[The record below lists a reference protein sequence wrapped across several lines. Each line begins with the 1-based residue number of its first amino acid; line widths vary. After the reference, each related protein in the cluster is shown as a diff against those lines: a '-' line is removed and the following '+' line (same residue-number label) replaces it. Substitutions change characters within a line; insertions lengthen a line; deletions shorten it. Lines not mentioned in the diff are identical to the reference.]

1 MNGSY
6 AQTER
11 IRSKTSQNVRILF
24 AKTAQQRDLGIWG
37 RICIFD
43 ADMEI
48 IGTILLA
55 LVFVLTPAGVM
66 WLCRKVAWLGKIG
79 PVLILYIL
87 GVIIGNLVHVP
98 YQAQLQDILS
108 SAAVPLAI
116 PLMLFT
122 CTFRRSETRSQLLAL
137 ITGLVAVITAVIA
150 GYFIFGKNIADAP
163 KIGGM
168 LTGVYTGGTINLA
181 ALKTMLGVPEETF
194 ILMNSYDMLISFLFL
209 TFLLSFG
216 IRWFRK
222 ILRTSPGMAEMSSV
236 ETVEG
241 AGTGLAEGSET
252 TDYRRL
258 FTKEGLKDAGFL
270 LLTDI
275 LIIGISAG
283 LAVLAGDGWFMTVL
297 ILMLTTL
304 GIAASFWKPV
314 RRRKGSYEIGM
325 YLIYIFSIVVASMAD
340 ITALDFKGGA
350 ALLGYLTFVIFGSLI
365 LQVILAKIFRID
377 ADTMMISSVTYICSP
392 PFVPMMATAMKN
404 PRIIAA
410 GLAIG
415 VVGYAAGNYLG
426 FIIERLL
433 SLF

>member
-1 MNGSY
+1 M
-6 AQTER
+6 Q
-11 IRSKTSQNVRILF
+11 IL
-24 AKTAQQRDLGIWG
+24 W
-37 RICIFD
+37 
-43 ADMEI
+43 
-48 IGTILLA
+48 TILLA

-87 GVIIGNLVHVP
+87 GVILGNLVHVP

-216 IRWFRK
+216 IKWFRK
-222 ILRTSPGMAEMSSV
+222 ILGTGPRMTETASPGMTAE
-236 ETVEG
+236 
-241 AGTGLAEGSET
+241 ALQKASEE

-365 LQVILAKIFRID
+365 LQVILARIFRID

-426 FIIERLL
+426 FLIERLL